1 MSVHKLAENY
11 FVTGQISASN
21 LQAIKE
27 MGFKAIIC
35 NRPDGEGFMQP
46 SFEKLSLAAA
56 EHGLAMKYL
65 PVRHGPIQPSE
76 VQNLG
81 QALEEL
87 EGPVLAYCASGA
99 RSANLWKHNESI
111 SGNAAG

>member
-1 MSVHKLAENY
+1 MSVHKITDNY
-11 FVTGQISASN
+11 FVTGQISPSS
-21 LQAIKE
+21 LSSIKQ

-46 SFEKLSLAAA
+46 SFDKLNTAAS
-56 EHGLAMKYL
+56 ELGLEMKYL
-65 PVRHGPIQPSE
+65 PVRHGPIQVSD

-87 EGPVLAYCASGA
+87 DGPVLAYCASGA
-99 RSANLWKHNESI
+99 RSANLWKHHDTV
-111 SGNAAG
+111 